1 MINLKATCSDSTS
14 SNESTVCKDTSGCK
28 TTIKDN
34 SWSSTTWSNDDSTL
48 RDRHTTWSNDDSTI
62 ISESWG
68 LTTWSNYN
76 SAIRDRVRVED
87 LFRLRFNSI
96 SRVV

>member
-34 SWSSTTWSNDDSTL
+34 SWSSTTWSNDDSTI
-48 RDRHTTWSNDDSTI
+48 RDI
-62 ISESWG
+62 ISEYWG

-76 SAIRDRVRVED
+76 SAIRDKVRIED

>member
-1 MINLKATCSDSTS
+1 MINLEATCSDSTS
-14 SNESTVCKDTSGCK
+14 SNDSTVCKDTSGCK
-28 TTIKDN
+28 TTIEDN
-34 SWSSTTWSNDDSTL
+34 SWSYTT
-48 RDRHTTWSNDDSTI
+48 RSNDDSTI
-62 ISESWG
+62 ISEFWG
-68 LTTWSNYN
+68 LTTRPNYN

>member
-34 SWSSTTWSNDDSTL
+34 SWSSTTWSNDDSTI
-48 RDRHTTWSNDDSTI
+48 RD
-62 ISESWG
+62 ISEFWG

-76 SAIRDRVRVED
+76 SAIRDKVRIED